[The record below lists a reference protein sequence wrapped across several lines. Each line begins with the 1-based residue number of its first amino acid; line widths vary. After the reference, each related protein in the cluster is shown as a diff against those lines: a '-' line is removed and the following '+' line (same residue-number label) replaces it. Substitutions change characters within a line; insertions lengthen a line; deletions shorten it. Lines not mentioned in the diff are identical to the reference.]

1 MTPEEILDIALA
13 KSPDADALKGAMLSE
28 EFVRA
33 LQESIESDPFEKR
46 RRDLVVA
53 YGEGRGGLVLKLL
66 RMFDG
71 GYWGTGLELSFEQCA
86 LVLGEAPD
94 KLEALYDE
102 MLDEIRPH
110 LRSTRNTA
118 GIPIPARK
126 ARKPARAWAGR
137 GQAKAKRRNAG

>member
-13 KSPDADALKGAMLSE
+13 KSPDAAALKTAMLSE

-71 GYWGTGLELSFEQCA
+71 AYWGTGLELSFEQCA

-110 LRSTRNTA
+110 LGSARNA
-118 GIPIPARK
+118 GVQMAGRK
-126 ARKPARAWAGR
+126 TGKVARAWAGR